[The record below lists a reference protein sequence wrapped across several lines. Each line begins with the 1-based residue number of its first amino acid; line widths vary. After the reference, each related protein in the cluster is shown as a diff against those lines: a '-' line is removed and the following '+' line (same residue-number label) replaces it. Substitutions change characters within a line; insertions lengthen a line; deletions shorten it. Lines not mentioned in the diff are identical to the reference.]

1 MERVIGY
8 IDGFN
13 LYFGLK
19 ASNWQ
24 RYYWIN
30 LQLLVANL
38 LKSNQE
44 LVFTKYFTSR
54 VSTPPDKQLRQSVFL
69 EALETLDDFRI
80 FYGKYQS
87 YPRRCSKCGFKDY
100 VPNEKMTDVNI
111 AVEMMT
117 DAFQDHFDTALLMSA
132 DSDLSGVI
140 QSIKILF
147 PEKRVVVAFPPQRH
161 SAVLEKQAHAS
172 FIIGRA
178 NLAKSVFPVEVQKP
192 NGFILK
198 CPEKWMKVNKE
209 L

>member
-19 ASNWQ
+19 ASKWQ
-24 RYYWIN
+24 RYYWLN
-30 LQLLVANL
+30 LKLLVANL
-38 LKSNQE
+38 LKPNQE

-54 VSTPPDKQLRQSVFL
+54 VSSPLDKQERQSHFI

-80 FYGKYQS
+80 LYGKYQS

-111 AVEMMT
+111 SVEMMT
-117 DAFQDHFDTALLMSA
+117 DAFQDHFDTALLISA

-140 QSIKILF
+140 KSIKTLF
-147 PEKRVVVAFPPQRH
+147 PEKRIIVAFPPQRH
-161 SAVLEKQAHAS
+161 SAVLEQQAHGS

-178 NLAKSVFPVEVQKP
+178 NLAKSMFPIEIQKSD
-192 NGFILK
+192 GFILK
-198 CPEKWMKVNKE
+198 CPERWMR
-209 L
+209 